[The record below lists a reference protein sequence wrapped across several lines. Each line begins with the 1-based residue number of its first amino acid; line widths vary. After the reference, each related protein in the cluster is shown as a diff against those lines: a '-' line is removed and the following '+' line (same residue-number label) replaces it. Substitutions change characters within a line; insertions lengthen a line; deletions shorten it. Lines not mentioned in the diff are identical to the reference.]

1 MVTVARLKRLLLAL
15 SEPALR
21 IGWLEEQLELWSVSE
36 AATLLHGL
44 CEESERSDPEARE
57 ALLSVVMLLAQ
68 RGDDALVQALREEAA
83 GRRLLSLDRLVR
95 AGPAPV
101 VVERPATELP
111 VPDYGVGREL
121 TLGERRSLARRPN
134 RRAFDRLLSD
144 PHPLVIR
151 QLLQNPKLTE
161 ADVLR
166 LVTRRPARLEVL
178 REVVQYPRWLT
189 RSRVRLSILLNPGS
203 PPAIAIPMLSVCKR
217 TELVEVLRGT
227 DVSNVL
233 RATALELL
241 ERRPPLAVVDQAD
254 AVLQ

>member
-101 VVERPATELP
+101 LRAPSVAEE
-111 VPDYGVGREL
+111 DEQRE
-121 TLGERRSLARRPN
+121 
-134 RRAFDRLLSD
+134 
-144 PHPLVIR
+144 
-151 QLLQNPKLTE
+151 
-161 ADVLR
+161 
-166 LVTRRPARLEVL
+166 RLEDESAAA
-178 REVVQYPRWLT
+178 RAD
-189 RSRVRLSILLNPGS
+189 PG
-203 PPAIAIPMLSVCKR
+203 
-217 TELVEVLRGT
+217 
-227 DVSNVL
+227 D
-233 RATALELL
+233 
-241 ERRPPLAVVDQAD
+241 RP
-254 AVLQ
+254 